1 MGPPDFFHVTFP
13 LFFFCRFLIYLFL
26 VELGLHRCMG
36 FSLVAAASGSC
47 SLVVVLGFPV
57 SVASLAVEQGL

>member
-36 FSLVAAASGSC
+36 FSLVAASRGYALVTASW
-47 SLVVVLGFPV
+47 LLIA
-57 SVASLAVEQGL
+57 VASLAVEHKL